1 MPPSKATAADST
13 NAWTAQE
20 AEQKKFRILAG
31 VGVGVVLLL
40 GYFALTL
47 GPEEP
52 PAPAAA
58 AVAAPADSTA
68 DSTAVVAVAP
78 GPAAPPPPP
87 GMGGG
92 AAGGGGG
99 GGGGRP
105 TSGAAPTR
113 PAGAAREQVR
123 DAARE
128 KYTSQGLRPRAAAAL
143 ADSAAGRPGQTA
155 GASAASGRA
164 TAARATNLLSG
175 PGGGPVAAN
184 VPAGAPI
191 TLSGCEPIGGS
202 TWCRASF
209 NGASGWVRQADVS
222 G

>member
-1 MPPSKATAADST
+1 MSSSKNAATAPSG
-13 NAWTAQE
+13 WEAQE

-31 VGVGVVLLL
+31 VGAGVVLLL

-47 GPEEP
+47 GPEKP
-52 PAPAAA
+52 VAAPAAA
-58 AVAAPADSTA
+58 AAAPADS
-68 DSTAVVAVAP
+68 AVVAAVA
-78 GPAAPPPPP
+78 AAPAPAPLAPPP
-87 GMGGG
+87 GMSGG
-92 AAGGGGG
+92 ASGGGGG

-105 TSGAAPTR
+105 TSGAAPTL

-123 DAARE
+123 DAALQN
-128 KYTSQGLRPRAAAAL
+128 YTSKGLRPRAAAAF
-143 ADSAAGRPGQTA
+143 ADSAAGRPGRT
-155 GASAASGRA
+155 ASATAARGRT